1 MKNKIL
7 AVIPAAGSSER
18 FNSEELKQYADC
30 GGRSVLEMAVSPFL
44 DSEIISK
51 VIICIS
57 TNDTFIKNQNFINDP
72 KILLIEGGSTRAH
85 SVLNALEHEEFN
97 DYQYAIVHDAARPN
111 ITEADINKIHND
123 IVSNASDCTILY
135 QPLTQSIK
143 QASKNIDKTLDR
155 SKYYLVQTPN
165 ISKLDKLRDLLKNLI
180 NKNIEV
186 PDESFVFEFSN
197 LKITKVLGRSS
208 NIKITFKEDL
218 ELVRKFSTRIGTG
231 FDLHKFIP
239 GKGILLGGHYL
250 ACDYDVEAHSDGDVL
265 LHSIADSILGA
276 SAQGD
281 IGYFFSDKDE
291 KNKNIDS
298 KEIINFCIEKLN
310 ELELEIYN
318 LDTTIICEYPKI
330 NPHRDEIIKS
340 LSKILKISESKI
352 GLKATTSE
360 KIGIIGKNKAI
371 AVQSAV
377 NLKKIK

>member
-1 MKNKIL
+1 M
-7 AVIPAAGSSER
+7 
-18 FNSEELKQYADC
+18 
-30 GGRSVLEMAVSPFL
+30 PFPG
-44 DSEIISK
+44 
-51 VIICIS
+51 
-57 TNDTFIKNQNFINDP
+57 IN
-72 KILLIEGGSTRAH
+72 L
-85 SVLNALEHEEFN
+85 
-97 DYQYAIVHDAARPN
+97 
-111 ITEADINKIHND
+111 
-123 IVSNASDCTILY
+123 
-135 QPLTQSIK
+135 
-143 QASKNIDKTLDR
+143 
-155 SKYYLVQTPN
+155 
-165 ISKLDKLRDLLKNLI
+165 
-180 NKNIEV
+180 
-186 PDESFVFEFSN
+186 
-197 LKITKVLGRSS
+197 
-208 NIKITFKEDL
+208 
-218 ELVRKFSTRIGTG
+218 RIGTG

-377 NLKKIK
+377 NLKKIKWKYF